1 MKAFG
6 DITSLHRIGQNVV
19 SERNAVSLPPF
30 LSPKRLLVL
39 LLLGV
44 ILAGVCLWRI
54 AVNRPQSYATQ
65 LQAARIEIPAPL
77 FSGVDAHNEMFRL
90 EGWLGRHRIL
100 VIFFDAENT
109 AAADPQL
116 LAVRAV
122 FDELARRDVKVVAV
136 STALPQQNRAAMEHV
151 GEYPF
156 PLVTDV
162 DLTIHQRWGRLSVDN
177 NRPLPGAFL
186 IDRKGTVPAVAAQPR
201 PLEDLANTLKELIQ

>member
-1 MKAFG
+1 MNASGKTTG
-6 DITSLHRIGQNVV
+6 LRGIGQHVFSV
-19 SERNAVSLPPF
+19 RTALSKHLF
-30 LSPKRLLVL
+30 LSPQRLLVL
-39 LLLGV
+39 SLMGV
-44 ILAGVCLWRI
+44 VLAGVCLWRV

-77 FSGVDAHNEMFRL
+77 FSAVDAHNEMFRL

-122 FDELARRDVKVVAV
+122 FDDLARRDIKVVAV

-156 PLVTDV
+156 PLVSDV

-186 IDRKGTVPAVAAQPR
+186 IDRKGTVPAVATQPR
-201 PLEDLANTLKELIQ
+201 PLDNLANTLKELTQ

>member
-1 MKAFG
+1 M
-6 DITSLHRIGQNVV
+6 TPRRIAGL
-19 SERNAVSLPPF
+19 ALIG
-30 LSPKRLLVL
+30 LVL
-39 LLLGV
+39 GALC
-44 ILAGVCLWRI
+44 AWRVG
-54 AVNRPQSYATQ
+54 ANRPQSYSAQ

-100 VIFFDAENT
+100 VIFFDADNT

-116 LAVRAV
+116 LAARAAY
-122 FDELARRDVKVVAV
+122 EALSRRDIKVVGV
-136 STALPQQNRAAMEHV
+136 STALPQQNRTAMEHV

-177 NRPLPGAFL
+177 QRPLPGAFL
-186 IDRKGTVPAVAAQPR
+186 IDRKGTVPAVASQPR
-201 PLEDLANTLKELIQ
+201 PIENLMDTLKELTQ